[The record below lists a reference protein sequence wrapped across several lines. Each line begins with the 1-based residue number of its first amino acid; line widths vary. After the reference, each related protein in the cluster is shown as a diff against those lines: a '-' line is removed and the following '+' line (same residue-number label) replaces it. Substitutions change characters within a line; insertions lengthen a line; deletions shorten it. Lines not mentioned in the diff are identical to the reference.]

1 MKKSITKKVI
11 SELKVILDQTGYW
24 SNETK
29 NYISEFTYLTASK
42 LHAMAQTYTKYGYG
56 MEVK

>member
-11 SELKVILDQTGYW
+11 SELKSILDQTGYW

-29 NYISEFTYLTASK
+29 EYIEQFTYLTACK
-42 LHAMAQTYTKYGYG
+42 LHTMAQAYTKYNYG
-56 MEVK
+56 MEG